1 MIQMHI
7 DEKYTSA
14 TRSTRTLKQ
23 MVEVRMTFR
32 RQFGF
37 VNVLNIICSTSFCLL
52 GSLPDI
58 EQMTWARNLMCSS
71 SIMFYI
77 WILVSSNSYKGKAS
91 FYRKGTWSRDAQVSH
106 LLSARLWSFACRS
119 SLDLCLPCILQSKR
133 TTIISSKRTWY
144 PIISPEGWQ
153 H

>member
-7 DEKYTSA
+7 DEKNTSA

-32 RQFGF
+32 GQFGF
-37 VNVLNIICSTSFCLL
+37 VRVLNIICSTSFCLL
-52 GSLPDI
+52 GSLPAR

-77 WILVSSNSYKGKAS
+77 RILVSSSCYKGKAS
-91 FYRKGTWSRDAQVSH
+91 SYR
-106 LLSARLWSFACRS
+106 
-119 SLDLCLPCILQSKR
+119 
-133 TTIISSKRTWY
+133 
-144 PIISPEGWQ
+144 
-153 H
+153 